1 MEVKMI
7 DEIEQTTGIDP
18 YEPITEEDEGFPA
31 RLPFILVPL
40 MAVLWLFSLFCRE
53 SR

>member
-1 MEVKMI
+1 MI